1 MGVDYRA
8 TSGYGFAIPEAETEA
23 LAEKLGYEGSEWG
36 FDSWEFGEWL
46 VENSSI
52 LSSDHVGNLMGGEEI
67 YLLITASSSTTS
79 LDFYYDSGLVKYGEF
94 EISDRVQQELEEL
107 YDKLYGEGAHKN
119 AYIGWMLAMTVS

>member
-1 MGVDYRA
+1 M
-8 TSGYGFAIPEAETEA
+8 
-23 LAEKLGYEGSEWG
+23 
-36 FDSWEFGEWL
+36 L
-46 VENSSI
+46 VKNSSI
-52 LSSDHVGNLMGGEEI
+52 LSSDYVGNLMGGEEI

-107 YDKLYGEGAHKN
+107 YDKLYGEGAHKD